1 MYKFHDWIDNGFIRL
16 YSYGINRLTY
26 KEKDMAKKI
35 TINDIAKLSGVSKT
49 TVSFYLNGKFEKMSE
64 DTKHR
69 IESAIDKTNYRP
81 NAMAR
86 SLNYKQTQL
95 IGVIIGDIT
104 NSFANQIVK
113 GIDDYAREHGYQ
125 MIVGSSNYDL
135 ENEKICVSGMA
146 GMGADGFIVQ
156 PTVHFETM
164 WSESNVDKPIVYF
177 DSPNND
183 DAGMWVKT
191 NNYEA
196 VYEATEELSQ
206 QKYDNYVMITADPY
220 VLKTR
225 MERTRGFT
233 DCLDIK
239 KLPYEVIVADAKTT
253 PEDLEKK
260 LQGYLNDR
268 KKSTL
273 VFVANNWLLDKTYLA
288 LKKYKNLIP
297 KQLGLIGFD
306 SLEWSEMSVPS
317 ITTIVQPAYEEG
329 QTAAKILIDAIEDK
343 NEVVPNCILP
353 CRMNRLE
360 STNHEK

>member
-1 MYKFHDWIDNGFIRL
+1 
-16 YSYGINRLTY
+16 
-26 KEKDMAKKI
+26 MARKI
-35 TINDIAKLSGVSKT
+35 TINDIAKLAGVSKT
-49 TVSFYLNGKFEKMSE
+49 TVSFYLNDKFEKMSDE
-64 DTKHR
+64 TRQR
-69 IESAIDKTNYRP
+69 IESAIEKTNYRP

-113 GIDDYAREHGYQ
+113 GIDDYSREHGYQ

-135 ENEKICVSGMA
+135 ENEKKCVSGIG

-164 WSESNVDKPIVYF
+164 WAEANIEKPIVYF
-177 DSPNND
+177 DSPNSSSS
-183 DAGMWVKT
+183 GLWVKT

-196 VYEATEELSQ
+196 VYNATEELT
-206 QKYDNYVMITADPY
+206 KKNYDRYVLITADPY

-239 KLPYEVIVADAKTT
+239 KLPYEVLVFDAKAT
-253 PEDLEKK
+253 PEDIVGKLEK
-260 LQGYLNDR
+260 YLKDD
-268 KKSTL
+268 KHSTC
-273 VFVANNWLLDKTYLA
+273 VFVANNWLLDKTYLG
-288 LKKYKNLIP
+288 LKKYRKLIP
-297 KQLGLIGFD
+297 QRLGLIGFD
-306 SLEWSEMSVPS
+306 SLEWSEMADPS

-329 QTAAKILIDAIEDK
+329 RTAAAVLIDAIEGK
-343 NEVVPNCILP
+343 HQEAPNRILKCRINEA
-353 CRMNRLE
+353 E
-360 STNHEK
+360 STRR